1 MKKLLLSLFV
11 SFVWLISF
19 CSAWQYTY
27 SWILSNGSNSIVMP
41 IPQNYLSNDMTLTCV
56 MDCDWNWLI
65 RPYQRMSYYYWDSY
79 STYNPWIYGAFDFE
93 CWQNSTYIFSFSNYV
108 AEKYSTTDVRWFS
121 IVRFNDFNNYWT
133 ITYSCTFSW
142 DNIIGVSICSPQYT
156 SEECQSEYDL
166 VSSSNLTTCQS
177 GLNSCQT
184 SLSWRNNTLN
194 NCSNNLLSCESS
206 LASCIQSNC
215 PIDTWD
221 VMWSSLWINW
231 IQHLWKSVIN
241 VSIPDNIY
249 WDYITNDESFDL
261 YIGSGYDQEYIDW
274 IISINSYSPTS
285 EDFTRIFVSGLTLI
299 MPYII
304 FALFIVFLWKLIKRI
319 FK

>member
-11 SFVWLISF
+11 WLIWLISF
-19 CSAWQYTY
+19 CSAEFVG
-27 SWILSNGSNSIVMP
+27 WI
-41 IPQNYLSNDMTLTCV
+41 T
-56 MDCDWNWLI
+56 CDWNSTICWYIYPPADCNWSRTVYLDWWWNSF
-65 RPYQRMSYYYWDSY
+65 QLLWDWWQSSYPSLTSRLVT
-79 STYNPWIYGAFDFE
+79 ST
-93 CWQNSTYIFSFSNYV
+93 CTYIQIKKASFWNATYPFVVS
-108 AEKYSTTDVRWFS
+108 
-121 IVRFNDFNNYWT
+121 YWT
-133 ITYSCTFSW
+133 DPSWWWSCPECPTCPS
-142 DNIIGVSICSPQYT
+142 QYT
-156 SEECQSEYDL
+156 SEECQSEYWL
-166 VSSSNLTTCQS
+166 VSSWLLNTCENNYNNCQSNLESCQS
-177 GLNSCQT
+177 
-184 SLSWRNNTLN
+184 SLSWWNNTLN

-231 IQHLWKSVIN
+231 IQHLWKSIIN

-249 WDYITNDESFDL
+249 WDYTTNEESFDL
-261 YIGSGYDQEYIDW
+261 YVGSGYDQEYIDW

-285 EDFTRIFVSGLTLI
+285 EDFTSIFVSGLTLI